1 MGRATAPA
9 LLTAA
14 NRDSMLLALAQ
25 HSAHEQQGT
34 MNKTEASALMP
45 PPLASIEPTT
55 NAWIVVAAGE
65 RNPIIIAAR

>member
-1 MGRATAPA
+1 
-9 LLTAA
+9 
-14 NRDSMLLALAQ
+14 MLLALAQ

-55 NAWIVVAAGE
+55 NAWSSWLPANAT
-65 RNPIIIAAR
+65 IIIAAR